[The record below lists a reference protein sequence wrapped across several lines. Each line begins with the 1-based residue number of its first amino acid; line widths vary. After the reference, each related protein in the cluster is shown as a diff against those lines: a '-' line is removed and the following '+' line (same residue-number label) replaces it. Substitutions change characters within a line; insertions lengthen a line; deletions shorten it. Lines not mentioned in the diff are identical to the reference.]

1 MKAKKRKNRKKKSG
15 SNSLLLMRRLAAGLY
30 RSRMV
35 RTGIA
40 ILVVLLLLRGA
51 YALIDR
57 AFTVM
62 EVEVIGNRYVSDSE
76 VVRLMKVRKGTGLLS
91 LDGEKA
97 LERLS
102 LSPWLKEVRLRKELP
117 HRLVVWVKEDEPVA
131 ILKRKGRLFLINS
144 EGTPLESLKETVSFL
159 PVISLRSNVKGTLK
173 EAIRLARVIRER
185 HFFENRDVR
194 IIAASPEEITLM
206 VDKLPIKIGKGRYE
220 QKLSRLVALEERVL
234 RREIPVQY
242 IDLRFAKRVIVMP
255 EKGK

>member
-15 SNSLLLMRRLAAGLY
+15 RKLLLMRRLAAGLY
-30 RSRMV
+30 RSRTV
-35 RTGIA
+35 RTVTA
-40 ILVVLLLLRGA
+40 ILFVLLLLRGA
-51 YALIDR
+51 YTLLDR
-57 AFTVM
+57 AFTVR
-62 EVEVIGNRYVSDSE
+62 EVEVIGNRYVSDRE
-76 VVRLMKVRKGTGLLS
+76 VVRLMGIRKGTGLLS

-97 LERLS
+97 IERLS

-117 HRLVVWVKEDEPVA
+117 HRVVVRVRENEPVA
-131 ILKRKGRLFLINS
+131 ILERKGRLFLVNS

-173 EAIRLARVIRER
+173 EAIRLARVIRKR

-194 IIAASPEEITLM
+194 IVAGSPEEITLL

-220 QKLSRLVALEERVL
+220 QKLSRLVALEDRVL